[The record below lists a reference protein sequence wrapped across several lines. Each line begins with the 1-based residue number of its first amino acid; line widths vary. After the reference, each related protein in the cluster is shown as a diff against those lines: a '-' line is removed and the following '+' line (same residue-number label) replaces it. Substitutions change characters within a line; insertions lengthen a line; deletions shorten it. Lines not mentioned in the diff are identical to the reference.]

1 MAVNLASKYE
11 KKVDER
17 FKLKSLTESAVNRE
31 YDWTGVDTIK
41 VYSIPTVGM
50 NDYVK
55 SGKDRY
61 GTASELDNTV
71 QTMTLTRDRSFTFTI
86 DKANNQD
93 TQGTMQAGKALA
105 RQIDEVIV
113 PEIDIYRI
121 ATITAAAVANGMTTS
136 GTVDKTNA
144 YEAVLTG
151 SEKLDDKKVPQGGRL
166 LFVTPGFYNL
176 IKMDPSFI
184 KSTEIAQKMLINGQV
199 GELDGMKVIKV
210 PTSYFPANT
219 PFFIAHPVATVGAQ
233 KLEDYKTHDNPPGI
247 NGWLVEGR
255 KRYDAFVLENKKD
268 ALYVHQTTT
277 TP

>member
-1 MAVNLASKYE
+1 MPVNLAAKYE

-17 FKLKSLTESAVNRE
+17 FKLKSLTEAMVNRE

-55 SGKDRY
+55 SGTSRY
-61 GTASELDNTV
+61 GTASELDNTI
-71 QTMTLTRDRSFTFTI
+71 QTMQLTRDRSFTFTI
-86 DKANNQD
+86 DRANNQD
-93 TQGTMQAGKALA
+93 TQGVMQAGKALA

-113 PEIDIYRI
+113 PEIDQYRI
-121 ATITAAAVANGMTTS
+121 ATVSAAAVTNGNTT
-136 GTVDKTNA
+136 TAAVDKATA

-151 SEKLDDKKVPQGGRL
+151 GEKLDDLKVPQGGRL
-166 LFVTPGFYNL
+166 LYVTPGFYNL
-176 IKMDPSFI
+176 IKLDPSFI

-199 GELDGMKVIKV
+199 GELDGMRVIKV
-210 PTSYFPANT
+210 PSSYFPANT
-219 PFFIAHPVATVGAQ
+219 PFLIAHPVATVGAQ

-255 KRYDAFVLENKKD
+255 KRYDAFVLENKKN
-268 ALYVHQTTT
+268 ALYVHK
-277 TP
+277 TPVV